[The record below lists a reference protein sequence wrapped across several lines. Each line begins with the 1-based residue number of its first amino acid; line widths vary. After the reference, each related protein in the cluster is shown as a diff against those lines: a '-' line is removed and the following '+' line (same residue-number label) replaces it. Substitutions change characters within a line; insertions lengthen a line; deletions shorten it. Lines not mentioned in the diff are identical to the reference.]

1 MKRRAFPVILFIL
14 AIFPLSPG
22 RAQEIAVSASVWSFF
37 AGSGGWRPVEPGA
50 FASAGVMAG
59 ITPRLEAGASLIAR
73 MTPEPAN
80 DLIVEI
86 HAGYSIFAERFRG
99 SDLPASHLNAILDAG
114 FMIGA
119 HSLYSGGPATVSPAA
134 FVRLTPVAIGNAF
147 SGKRDRLFTFGL
159 LYDFGAKRPAL
170 FMNLVSSDFFLACG
184 RNIH

>member
-1 MKRRAFPVILFIL
+1 MKRRAFPVILL
-14 AIFPLSPG
+14 IFAMSPLCPG
-22 RAQEIAVSASVWSFF
+22 HAQEMAVSASVWSFF

-59 ITPRLEAGASLIAR
+59 ITPRFEAGASLISR

-80 DLIVEI
+80 DLIIEV

-99 SDLPASHLNAILDAG
+99 FDIPASHLNAIIDAG

-119 HSLYSGGPATVSPAA
+119 HRLYSGGPASVSPAA
-134 FVRLTPVAIGNAF
+134 FIRLTPVAIGNAF

-184 RNIH
+184 REFH